1 MKITDEVY
9 ALEATKKWNYAYL
22 IKGHENILIDTGR
35 PGQGKGIIKELK
47 SMNINPEDINH
58 ILITHHDVD
67 HIGGLAYLQEK
78 TGATVWASKED
89 IPYIHGDKP
98 RPGHK
103 RIISMFMRVKK
114 PGKINHFPE
123 NMEISG
129 IKVIPTPGHTPGHVS
144 LIYKNVLFTG
154 DLVRNSKGK
163 IEPMKSSMNWDSSLA
178 MESILKI
185 EEYDFEWICTTH
197 GEPIRREDASGLL
210 TSKKK

>member
-1 MKITDEVY
+1 
-9 ALEATKKWNYAYL
+9 
-22 IKGHENILIDTGR
+22 
-35 PGQGKGIIKELK
+35 
-47 SMNINPEDINH
+47 
-58 ILITHHDVD
+58 
-67 HIGGLAYLQEK
+67 
-78 TGATVWASKED
+78 
-89 IPYIHGDKP
+89 
-98 RPGHK
+98 
-103 RIISMFMRVKK
+103 
-114 PGKINHFPE
+114 
-123 NMEISG
+123 MEISG